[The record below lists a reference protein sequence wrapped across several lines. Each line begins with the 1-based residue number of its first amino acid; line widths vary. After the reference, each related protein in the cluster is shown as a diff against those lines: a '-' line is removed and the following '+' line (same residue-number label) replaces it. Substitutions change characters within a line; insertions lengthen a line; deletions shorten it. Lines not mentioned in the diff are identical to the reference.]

1 MLLRS
6 KYFFYTFFFITYC
19 VFPQQFRNASNY
31 SDVNIYQDNNG
42 VAVADYD
49 LDGDLDIFIVGS
61 FSEENN
67 DFTWSRLLQNTNNGN
82 FIDVTAGTGIEQSL
96 NHDIILN
103 DIGFLDLQQDFGD
116 RLSASWGDFNND
128 SYPDLFLGNSNQSQ
142 LYQNNT
148 DGTFTNITDQ
158 SGLVVDCDTC
168 FVTSG
173 LWLDYDIDGLL
184 DLFVTDYHSNSNNG
198 YLK

>member
-6 KYFFYTFFFITYC
+6 KYFFYTFFFITSC
-19 VFPQQFRNASNY
+19 VFSQQFRNASNY

-82 FIDVTAGTGIEQSL
+82 FIDVTAGTGIEQTL

-116 RLSASWGDFNND
+116 RLSRITRF
-128 SYPDLFLGNSNQSQ
+128 YFFIIFLIVPLKL
-142 LYQNNT
+142 LYEIDMQ
-148 DGTFTNITDQ
+148 IH
-158 SGLVVDCDTC
+158 
-168 FVTSG
+168 
-173 LWLDYDIDGLL
+173 LDPP
-184 DLFVTDYHSNSNNG
+184 
-198 YLK
+198 LKY